1 MELVVCDVTFE
12 GRDEKCICFLNGVI
26 LLLGYAKY
34 NAHMLNQVF
43 MTLEGGDMYF
53 FNISWRLIPSC
64 LNLNLTHKGLAFC
77 SRSVSV

>member
-43 MTLEGGDMYF
+43 MTLEEGTCISLIFPGDLF
-53 FNISWRLIPSC
+53 
-64 LNLNLTHKGLAFC
+64 HLA
-77 SRSVSV
+77 